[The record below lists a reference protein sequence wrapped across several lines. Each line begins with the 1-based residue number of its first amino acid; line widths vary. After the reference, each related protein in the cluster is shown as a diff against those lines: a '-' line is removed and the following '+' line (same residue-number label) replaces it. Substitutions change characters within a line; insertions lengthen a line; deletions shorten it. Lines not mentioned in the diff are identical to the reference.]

1 MSWRSGH
8 FPQPEPPAPA
18 RQRRSQSHAA
28 AGAAARGCGQRG
40 AEARP
45 PQRFDPGPG
54 QVAPAGGAGQPP
66 GVSAPRGSARAPAG
80 RGRGAHCEETAA
92 QPPPPG
98 SRSHTA
104 VGTDCSAAAARHVG
118 KEAERAQERKDF
130 TADAAP
136 PRPREIAPSPGAGML
151 GRGRVSSQPLVAV
164 PGWEVGARS
173 SDVSA
178 SETPEIRVWWD
189 SRRWLG
195 CLFQLVSEW

>member
-1 MSWRSGH
+1 MSLFSAPSVWFLLVCARQLLLVCVRGAVRSTCGYAVSWRSGH

-18 RQRRSQSHAA
+18 RQRRSQSHTA

-136 PRPREIAPSPGAGML
+136 PGQ
-151 GRGRVSSQPLVAV
+151 GR
-164 PGWEVGARS
+164 
-173 SDVSA
+173 
-178 SETPEIRVWWD
+178 
-189 SRRWLG
+189 SRRAPGPG
-195 CLFQLVSEW
+195 CWDVAGSPPSRS